1 LDVAECRAMTIAD
14 LAGRLSRAAD
24 DKTR

>member
-1 LDVAECRAMTIAD
+1 LDVAEYRAMTIAD